1 MQDTQ
6 EVLIPLVES
15 LVDDPESVI
24 RQHLAA
30 QLLPMGIV
38 CMVEPMSLGDE
49 KNGKNELP
57 PVSHIIEHPEYMKEY
72 NQKGY
77 ELVTGV
83 LIQQLGDLVADEDL
97 DVRRAAA
104 DTLTG
109 LAVQIV
115 PDDIQKCIL
124 PIPLQLSKERVPGGA
139 QPPSQR
145 PGGKPK
151 KSEAEQRA
159 EDLRMTA
166 ANLLAELGGALA
178 EHTHIQQS
186 ASKWVG
192 SKLLPAILELAQD
205 PSFRVRRAAAQ
216 ALPRIVGT
224 CDVPTVSEYILPAF
238 DRLSTDEL
246 YRVRK
251 STGECLVDMSRSLMI
266 LASHQKEI
274 KLRQQLHELRRNFL
288 IPIADR
294 LIQDEH
300 KMVRQGM
307 MQFLGPF
314 MASFYPYQDSTLR
327 SLLPTSTESD
337 GSNHMGI
344 VAQFFPHATSMVSRL
359 NSSQNTVGTA
369 PSPVLYDPFGQQQ
382 KKAAALDHLEQ
393 ALPLFLQA
401 SRRSLVSLVS
411 VVEHR
416 NKHPPDGEDIQAI
429 VQELLDYFAALAIVS
444 TGDENTDAEMRVY
457 CAYSFPAI
465 VLLLGA
471 ENWEGALKT
480 CFFTLLNPSFAADDD
495 ESGISQQ
502 PTEPPL
508 PVKRCLAS
516 SLHTI
521 SHILGSEIAA
531 MDILPV
537 LQDFFMRDPDESVRL
552 NVIRGF
558 PSILAVLPEEDRS
571 DVFLLWSK
579 IMRGEDCLGAKKR
592 SATNP
597 LVLNWRQRDYLARG
611 LPDVIGLVSP
621 DLIHGHLWPIMKEL
635 MVDGI
640 SQVREDAI
648 WTIPIL
654 LKAYTPETAG
664 RWTQIKDARRF
675 SSTATTEVLD
685 WMKATI
691 LKVGERSRREADFV
705 ERQLYCRACAT
716 IGLALRFNTELKKA
730 AGESEDGGFLGESF
744 RALFFGSKTDSV
756 GKNGPYQKLTSAES
770 KFLRKILVDQML
782 PDVLHMKDDRISN
795 VRVTLM
801 KVLRMLPEDIR
812 DSESVKLV
820 LDQLEDEV
828 RTWESFGQ
836 DEQPP
841 PEPAGRPRPMP
852 TKEANGT
859 KRVEKPT
866 IMKEGRGITGPV
878 DVDEVQVT
886 PSNSRDD
893 DEDDDDRQSARG
905 KKKKKKEKDK
915 RSKHAKSNDENL
927 EKFVNGEK
935 TEEANEFSYK
945 PAKGDKKKKKV
956 VDPEQE
962 AYEKSVE
969 EEYNKAEKK
978 FTESFQ
984 EGIVQEPVS
993 NLAEQEEDL
1002 PEKVSFGT
1010 FDSIPDNNPVEL
1022 SPVRHRSRR
1031 SPSPNA
1037 TRRSPTK
1044 RYLSPPKSPV
1054 LPDSPVNHSD
1064 SRLHMPD
1071 LANSPQNVGNMVQAE
1086 SLAGWYTVTFQDG
1099 PIGLQLEPIIDDKA
1113 CRVYGFLDSG
1123 DTPSP
1128 ARASGQIS
1136 LGDVIIK
1143 VNNSVVKSYDET
1155 IDLLKRGGRR
1165 EVTFRPGMASDD
1177 YDDDDSMVSCAWM
1190 KLLRIL
1196 RRYLLTLPWL
1206 WIAGRRVWRRR
1217 FG

>member
-1 MQDTQ
+1 MSIPPFSCSPRGYFWPFLLVFFLGIDFRMQDTQ
-6 EVLIPLVES
+6 DVLIPIVES
-15 LVDDPESVI
+15 LVEDPESVI

-30 QLLPMGIV
+30 QLLPMGLV
-38 CMVEPMSLGDE
+38 CMIDPGSS
-49 KNGKNELP
+49 ELP
-57 PVSHIIEHPEYMKEY
+57 PVSQIIEHPEHMKEY
-72 NQKGY
+72 NKRGY
-77 ELVTGV
+77 ELVTGT
-83 LIQQLGDLVADEDL
+83 LIQQLGRLVADEDV

-109 LAVQIV
+109 LAVQIS
-115 PDDIQKCIL
+115 PDDIPSCIL
-124 PIPLQLSKERVPGGA
+124 SIPLRMSKERAPEGS

-159 EDLRMTA
+159 EDLRMTS

-178 EHTHIQQS
+178 EHPHIQQR

-192 SKLLPAILELAQD
+192 SKILPAILQLSED

-224 CDVPTVSEYILPAF
+224 CDVATVSEYILPAF
-238 DRLSTDEL
+238 DRLSRDEL

-266 LASHQKEI
+266 LASHQKDI
-274 KLRQQLHELRRNFL
+274 KWRQELHELRRDFL

-369 PSPVLYDPFGQQQ
+369 PSPVLYDPYGQQ
-382 KKAAALDHLEQ
+382 KKKEAALDHLER

-401 SRRSLVSLVS
+401 SRRSLVSLAY

-416 NKHPPDGEDIQAI
+416 NNYPPDSEDIQAI

-558 PSILAVLPEEDRS
+558 PAILSVLPEDDRS

-579 IMRGEDCLGAKKR
+579 IMRGDDCLGAKKR

-611 LPDVIGLVSP
+611 LPDLIGCVSP
-621 DLIHGHLWPIMKEL
+621 DLIHSHLWPILKEL
-635 MVDGI
+635 LMDTI

-648 WTIPIL
+648 WTIPVL

-664 RWTQIKDARRF
+664 RWPQIKDAKRF
-675 SSTATTEVLD
+675 STASTTEVLD

-716 IGLALRFNTELKKA
+716 IGLALRFNSELKKA
-730 AGESEDGGFLGESF
+730 SGENEEGGFLGESF
-744 RALFFGSKTDSV
+744 RSLFFGKKTESV
-756 GKNGPYQKLTSAES
+756 G
-770 KFLRKILVDQML
+770 
-782 PDVLHMKDDRISN
+782 
-795 VRVTLM
+795 
-801 KVLRMLPEDIR
+801 
-812 DSESVKLV
+812 
-820 LDQLEDEV
+820 
-828 RTWESFGQ
+828 
-836 DEQPP
+836 
-841 PEPAGRPRPMP
+841 
-852 TKEANGT
+852 
-859 KRVEKPT
+859 
-866 IMKEGRGITGPV
+866 
-878 DVDEVQVT
+878 
-886 PSNSRDD
+886 
-893 DEDDDDRQSARG
+893 
-905 KKKKKKEKDK
+905 
-915 RSKHAKSNDENL
+915 
-927 EKFVNGEK
+927 
-935 TEEANEFSYK
+935 
-945 PAKGDKKKKKV
+945 
-956 VDPEQE
+956 
-962 AYEKSVE
+962 
-969 EEYNKAEKK
+969 
-978 FTESFQ
+978 
-984 EGIVQEPVS
+984 
-993 NLAEQEEDL
+993 
-1002 PEKVSFGT
+1002 
-1010 FDSIPDNNPVEL
+1010 
-1022 SPVRHRSRR
+1022 
-1031 SPSPNA
+1031 
-1037 TRRSPTK
+1037 
-1044 RYLSPPKSPV
+1044 
-1054 LPDSPVNHSD
+1054 
-1064 SRLHMPD
+1064 
-1071 LANSPQNVGNMVQAE
+1071 
-1086 SLAGWYTVTFQDG
+1086 
-1099 PIGLQLEPIIDDKA
+1099 
-1113 CRVYGFLDSG
+1113 
-1123 DTPSP
+1123 
-1128 ARASGQIS
+1128 
-1136 LGDVIIK
+1136 
-1143 VNNSVVKSYDET
+1143 
-1155 IDLLKRGGRR
+1155 
-1165 EVTFRPGMASDD
+1165 
-1177 YDDDDSMVSCAWM
+1177 
-1190 KLLRIL
+1190 
-1196 RRYLLTLPWL
+1196 
-1206 WIAGRRVWRRR
+1206 
-1217 FG
+1217 